1 MGAGALLGLLAA
13 TGLIGYY
20 GAGPVFSAVAS
31 VGWGLGLVVLAR
43 VAAVAGAGLAWRAL
57 MSGAAPP
64 PLAVFVG
71 LRWIRE
77 SVNALLPVGQVGGE
91 FVGARLLTFFGVA
104 GGPAGAGVLVD
115 LLLQVVTQFLFTVLG
130 FGALVALGGDAALV
144 RWVGVGLLAAAPA
157 LVGFFLAQR
166 LGLVLLVE
174 RLLVGAAGRWRWAAL
189 GGVANLHDGVQA
201 IYRDGR
207 RVLAGAVLHMA
218 VWFVGIAEIW
228 LALRFMGHP
237 VGLVEALVLESLSH
251 AVRSAAFPIPG
262 GLGAQEGGFVVLSGL
277 FGFGPEIALALS
289 LVKRV
294 PDLVLGLP
302 GLLAWQALES
312 RRLLPGG
319 GGEG

>member
-1 MGAGALLGLLAA
+1 M
-13 TGLIGYY
+13 
-20 GAGPVFSAVAS
+20 
-31 VGWGLGLVVLAR
+31 
-43 VAAVAGAGLAWRAL
+43 
-57 MSGAAPP
+57 
-64 PLAVFVG
+64 
-71 LRWIRE
+71 
-77 SVNALLPVGQVGGE
+77 
-91 FVGARLLTFFGVA
+91 
-104 GGPAGAGVLVD
+104 
-115 LLLQVVTQFLFTVLG
+115 
-130 FGALVALGGDAALV
+130 
-144 RWVGVGLLAAAPA
+144 
-157 LVGFFLAQR
+157 
-166 LGLVLLVE
+166 
-174 RLLVGAAGRWRWAAL
+174 
-189 GGVANLHDGVQA
+189 QA

-207 RVLAGAVLHMA
+207 RILAGAVLHMA